1 MTQEKAAKPRL
12 RRRLRDLFGDRSVGA
27 SEPSRLH
34 TDLNA
39 RLTVVETALEH
50 LEAALEGLQDATH
63 RRSRLSPLQSTLH
76 DINVLV
82 TRILW
87 RTQVC
92 GRFPFARGQGAV
104 IAAAKIAGRLP

>member
-50 LEAALEGLQDATH
+50 LEAALEGLQDAPH
-63 RRSRLSPLQSTLH
+63 RRSQLDDQRNDELM
-76 DINVLV
+76 
-82 TRILW
+82 R
-87 RTQVC
+87 RT
-92 GRFPFARGQGAV
+92 GRGDRSGEDRGAPPV
-104 IAAAKIAGRLP
+104 SAATESRQIRTEE